1 MNWPLV
7 VLAVALAQDGPIP
20 PERVDPQSVPVP
32 ASTTPVQPS
41 DGAKQQEA
49 PQRQTPRTNPTGTLP
64 RVTAPHARPAA
75 SIFTDE
81 EYRQARVRSLLVQ
94 AMEGRV

>member
-1 MNWPLV
+1 MYWPLV

-32 ASTTPVQPS
+32 ESTRPVQPAE
-41 DGAKQQEA
+41 GPTQQDQPRQSPRID
-49 PQRQTPRTNPTGTLP
+49 PQEPRQGFSAP
-64 RVTAPHARPAA
+64 RVRPAA

-81 EYRQARVRSLLVQ
+81 EYRRVRVRSLLVR